1 MGGIAGVTGSPWYAR
16 IIGKVSRDGKRRPG
30 PTRFLAEVSCRK
42 ERECG
47 TVLFAMAE
55 VSVGTMGKR
64 FHTSG
69 FSLLIGFSLLASAAI
84 LRTAVAEEAEVI
96 AQSAEYFPDA
106 IGNRWEYR
114 GHILEGPL
122 QTINHKFFTNVSMI
136 TGTRVLR
143 GITVTVFHDTNA
155 GNHGPSDSFYRR
167 DAAGIVYYGSE
178 PGTPLEQQLVPYQIV
193 QFPLKYPSSFQQF
206 DRKNLNFGTDLDGD
220 GIDERVDVHGVV
232 SVIGREPVTVP
243 AGTYSD
249 AVRVEAKMTLRIHL
263 SGTGKTAVGTDLMT
277 AWFVKGIGL
286 AKYIERQ
293 ELPPFRTDRG
303 LATEIT
309 EELEKAEINAP
320 PASLSRS
327 ESSTQRVFADH
338 ARNHELREIVFAAG
352 LGSDS

>member
-1 MGGIAGVTGSPWYAR
+1 MGARLRKTG
-16 IIGKVSRDGKRRPG
+16 
-30 PTRFLAEVSCRK
+30 
-42 ERECG
+42 CG
-47 TVLFAMAE
+47 
-55 VSVGTMGKR
+55 
-64 FHTSG
+64 
-69 FSLLIGFSLLASAAI
+69 LLIGFGFLVNPVFACV
-84 LRTAVAEEAEVI
+84 AVAEEAEVI

-114 GHILEGPL
+114 GQITKSPL
-122 QTINHKFFTNVSMI
+122 QTINNKFFTNVSMI
-136 TGTRVLR
+136 TGTRVIK
-143 GITVTVFHDTNA
+143 GITVMVFHDTNA

-206 DRKNLNFGTDLDGD
+206 DRKKLNFGTDLDGD
-220 GIDERVDVHGVV
+220 GIDEQVDVHGVV
-232 SVIGREPVTVP
+232 SVIGREAVSVP
-243 AGTYSD
+243 AGSYSD

-263 SGTGKTAVGTDLMT
+263 SGTGKTAVGTDVMT

-309 EELEKAEINAP
+309 EELEKAEIKAP

-327 ESSTQRVFADH
+327 ESSTQRIFTDH
-338 ARNHELREIVFAAG
+338 TGDHELRQILLAAG